1 MKERSVSQA
10 TTVTNLSGFGVNA
23 SGRKYKTNT
32 EAALQNNTEYEEIN
46 YSVDVN
52 ETKIWAENI
61 VNSLKSFFIDKSKY
75 TSVYERMGID
85 EETAYF
91 MDKDVERYKPLL
103 VYANKFLDFKTIKE
117 FLLISEL
124 IKDGLN
130 SDIMKILK
138 FFDIKVMNDL
148 IIKDIG
154 NGIRLYMYD
163 GTFLIVNSNGISFKY
178 SDGLCTNIYYPNGV
192 LVEFLYDANGEL
204 YDVNYYS
211 GKEEPISIYGEYT
224 ELNEQYGGSQS
235 DFKNNNAELL
245 QDPIILKMLKETYP
259 EADMEDYECYLS
271 ALCEH
276 GCGYTAFIN
285 MVFENFEGRE
295 DEFQKTFGFPM
306 YTVDDKGNIDFNY
319 EYLILDLFN
328 YIWGN
333 SGYTIKELYGYED
346 FRDDPNIVKTVE
358 KITGTYDSDYG
369 LANYWN
375 FASWLKEKYGIDI
388 RVNIVN
394 KNEMKIKVYKGTQ
407 EYEEIAK
414 SAGITYNAD
423 DFFYKSTKDFKKYIE
438 EQLKDSNKVIVGLG
452 GFDLY
457 YPDGSEIYTDDL
469 DPHAMSVVEVTE
481 LGIIVSSWGQRYLI
495 KYEDLTNGTLDVF
508 EYEE

>member
-295 DEFQKTFGFPM
+295 DEFEKTFGFPM
-306 YTVDDKGNIDFNY
+306 YQVDDKGKVYFNY

-333 SGYTIKELYGYED
+333 SGYTIEELYGDITIED
-346 FRDDPNIVKTVE
+346 YNHDECNGNHKVTGMYPNE
-358 KITGTYDSDYG
+358 
-369 LANYWN
+369 LAV
-375 FASWLKEKYGIDI
+375 SGWLKEKYGIDI
-388 RVNIVN
+388 DCTSYF
-394 KNEMKIKVYKGTQ
+394 KKCWFKELKPGTLEWQ
-407 EYEEIAK
+407 KMYEEECSWCDYVDPYKIYYTFDVEFAK
-414 SAGITYNAD
+414 N
-423 DFFYKSTKDFKKYIE
+423 FFE
-438 EQLKDSNKVIVGLG
+438 EQLKRGILIISLAD
-452 GFDLY
+452 FDLY
-457 YPDGSEIYTDDL
+457 YPHSLLEPKHVDVEL
-469 DPHAMSVVEVTE
+469 HAMSVIEVTE